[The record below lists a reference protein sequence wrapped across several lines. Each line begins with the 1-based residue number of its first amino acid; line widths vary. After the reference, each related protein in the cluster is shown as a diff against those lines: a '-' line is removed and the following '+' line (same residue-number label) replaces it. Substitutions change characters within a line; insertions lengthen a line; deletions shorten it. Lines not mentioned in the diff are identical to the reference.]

1 NRVNAADFF
10 ANHPF
15 HVRMEGFSRR
25 IYAPSPDG
33 SFRQSKWFYER
44 ARGQYQDARAHLT
57 TAERRKFDLEYPKS
71 QVFNKNDLAKY
82 LMLWH
87 EAPDIVSRGA
97 QKNFADFAKRTG
109 ADWSKNEDAFNE
121 LFYRHLVAKAI
132 VFQKTE
138 SIVSEQPWYEGGYR
152 AQIVA

>member
-1 NRVNAADFF
+1 SRKKDVDLSSVFVQMKLSIVDPLRATAVVPRISEYANSQNRVNAADFF

-109 ADWSKNEDAFNE
+109 ADWS
-121 LFYRHLVAKAI
+121 
-132 VFQKTE
+132 
-138 SIVSEQPWYEGGYR
+138 
-152 AQIVA
+152 